1 MKGLKP
7 MTSSIKWEP
16 IEDMKTIRN
25 LLGRS
30 FAGKMSAQLAGDR
43 PLMDLFETD
52 EAFVAEIEV
61 PGLTAEGI
69 DVSVSGSQVTVEI
82 ERQVPEG
89 RVYVLA
95 ERLTGKISRTIDL
108 PDVVDADEVQ
118 ARLKDG
124 VLVLTMPKCK
134 DAQEIKII
142 VSSGEE

>member
-1 MKGLKP
+1 

-16 IEDMKTIRN
+16 IEDVKALRK
-25 LLGRS
+25 LLERS
-30 FAGKMSAQLAGDR
+30 FAGKMSAKLAGAR

-61 PGLTAEGI
+61 PGLITEDI

-82 ERQVPEG
+82 ERRVPEG
-89 RVYVLA
+89 RVYVLV
-95 ERLTGKISRTIDL
+95 ERLAGKMSRTIDL
-108 PDVVDADEVQ
+108 PDVVDADKVQ

-134 DAQEIKII
+134 DAQEIKIA
-142 VSSGEE
+142 VSSGGE